1 MKESGGDVRLMGF
14 GHRVYKNYDPR
25 AKIIKKMADQVFEVT
40 GRNPLLDI
48 ALELERIALEDEYF
62 VKRKLY
68 PNVDFYSGLIYQAM
82 ELPDRDV
89 PRAVRDPAH
98 VRLAVAVGRDAR
110 GQGAEDRPPAADL
123 PRLGQAR
130 VHAAAPA
137 LVGPMA
143 AASTAGAATPA
154 SAVLA
159 FAEGEGR
166 SVLLEHEVY
175 ALLLDAGIDVPRH
188 RLVPT
193 PEAIDESLCAE
204 LGSEEVVVKIAS
216 ADLLHKSDVGGVLGC
231 RNDTASLR
239 KAAARVVAS
248 ARAAAPQAR
257 LEGVLAVE
265 RVRFRSGTGREV
277 LAAFRHDPAF
287 GPVVVLGVGGLDTEA
302 LLGALVPAKA
312 RAMMAA
318 RGLTADRA
326 LRALRGTL
334 VHAAL
339 TGRLRTS
346 RGSGIAEDRVAG
358 LAVALG
364 RLAEVWAGFL
374 PPGGLGLAELE
385 VNPIVA
391 SDDGRLVALDGLAR
405 LHRPKAL
412 PPERPVAELRRLL
425 TPKSAVVVGASA
437 EGLNPGR
444 IILRNLVEGG
454 GVPRERIWAIHPR
467 AAEIEGCRAF
477 PSLSDLPEAADLA
490 IVSVAADRGADEVV
504 QEIVTTRRA
513 RTVTLIAGGF
523 GETEGGRAAEGRIR
537 VALAESHRAPDGGV
551 LLNGGNCLGIIS
563 LPGRYNTFFIPP
575 HKLPVREG
583 PGRGLASISQS
594 GAYLVSQ
601 ISNLDGVVELRYAVS
616 FGNQMDVTVS
626 DYLAYLEG
634 DPGTRVFSVY
644 LEGFQPGDGERFLDA
659 VRRITASGR
668 HVLFYKAGRT
678 REGSAAAASHTASAV
693 GDYEVCEEL
702 ARAAGAVVATSL
714 DQFED
719 DVTTFALLDGR
730 LAAGRRVAV
739 LSNAGFEAT
748 AAADSLHGM
757 ELAVL
762 TEPTRRALA
771 GLLPPGI
778 VDVHNPVDA
787 TPVTPT
793 EKYVAIAKALAEDP
807 GVQALVVAGVPAT
820 PFLDSLGRGEGH
832 REDVAGERGLA
843 TLLARLF
850 RETAKPVVFSVDSGA
865 LYDPLVAA
873 LRGAG
878 LPTFRRVDRAT
889 RALARF
895 IGLGR

>member
-1 MKESGGDVRLMGF
+1 M
-14 GHRVYKNYDPR
+14 
-25 AKIIKKMADQVFEVT
+25 
-40 GRNPLLDI
+40 
-48 ALELERIALEDEYF
+48 
-62 VKRKLY
+62 
-68 PNVDFYSGLIYQAM
+68 
-82 ELPDRDV
+82 
-89 PRAVRDPAH
+89 
-98 VRLAVAVGRDAR
+98 VG
-110 GQGAEDRPPAADL
+110 
-123 PRLGQAR
+123 
-130 VHAAAPA
+130 
-137 LVGPMA
+137 
-143 AASTAGAATPA
+143 ASTAGAGTPA

-159 FAEGEGR
+159 SAASEGR

-175 ALLLDAGIDVPRH
+175 ALLASVGIDVPRH
-188 RLVPT
+188 RLVAS
-193 PEAIDESLCAE
+193 PEAIDASLCAG
-204 LGSEEVVVKIAS
+204 LGSEEAVVKIAS
-216 ADLLHKSDVGGVLGC
+216 PDILHKSDVGGVVVC
-231 RNDTASLR
+231 RNDPDSLHKAVAR
-239 KAAARVVAS
+239 VMAAARAAS
-248 ARAAAPQAR
+248 PRARVDGA
-257 LEGVLAVE
+257 LVVE

-302 LLGALVPAKA
+302 LLEALRPAKA

-318 RGLTADRA
+318 RGLTAERA

-346 RGSGIAEDRVAG
+346 RGAGVAEERLAG
-358 LAVALG
+358 LAMALG
-364 RLAEVWAGFL
+364 LLAERWAGFL
-374 PPGGLGLAELE
+374 PPDGLGLAELE
-385 VNPIVA
+385 VNPMVA
-391 SDDGRLVALDGLAR
+391 ADDGRLIALDGLAR
-405 LHRPKAL
+405 LHRPEAL
-412 PPERPVAELRRLL
+412 PPSRPIAELKRLL

-477 PSLSDLPEAADLA
+477 ASLADLPEPADLA
-490 IVSVAADRGADEVV
+490 IVSVAADRGADQVV
-504 QEIVTTRRA
+504 QEIVEKRRA
-513 RTVTLIAGGF
+513 HTVTLIAGGF
-523 GETEGGRAAEGRIR
+523 GETEGGREAEGRIR
-537 VALAESHRAPDGGV
+537 KALAESHRAPDGGV

-583 PGRGLASISQS
+583 PGRGLASVSQS

-601 ISNLDGVVELRYAVS
+601 ISNLDRVVQLRYAIS

-634 DPGTRVFSVY
+634 DPGTRVFAVY
-644 LEGFQPGDGERFLDA
+644 LEGFQPGDGERLLDA

-668 HVLFYKAGRT
+668 DVLFYKAGRT

-702 ARAAGAVVATSL
+702 ARAAGAVVASSL

-719 DVTTFALLDGR
+719 DVTTFTLLDGR

-748 AAADSLHGM
+748 AAADTLHGM
-757 ELAVL
+757 ELASL
-762 TEPTRRALA
+762 AEPTRRKLA
-771 GLLPPGI
+771 ALLPPGI

-793 EKYVAIAKALAEDP
+793 EKFVAIARALAEDP

-832 REDVAGERGLA
+832 REDVEGEQGLA

-850 RETAKPVVFSVDSGA
+850 RDTTKPVVFSVDSGA

-873 LRGAG
+873 MRHAG

-889 RALARF
+889 AALARF

>member
-1 MKESGGDVRLMGF
+1 
-14 GHRVYKNYDPR
+14 
-25 AKIIKKMADQVFEVT
+25 MA
-40 GRNPLLDI
+40 
-48 ALELERIALEDEYF
+48 
-62 VKRKLY
+62 
-68 PNVDFYSGLIYQAM
+68 
-82 ELPDRDV
+82 
-89 PRAVRDPAH
+89 
-98 VRLAVAVGRDAR
+98 
-110 GQGAEDRPPAADL
+110 GAF
-123 PRLGQAR
+123 
-130 VHAAAPA
+130 
-137 LVGPMA
+137 
-143 AASTAGAATPA
+143 TAGAGSPA
-154 SAVLA
+154 SAVLVSA
-159 FAEGEGR
+159 ASEGR
-166 SVLLEHEVY
+166 TVLLEHEVY
-175 ALLLDAGIDVPRH
+175 ALLASAGIDVPRH
-188 RLVPT
+188 RLVADP
-193 PEAIDESLCAE
+193 AGIDGALCAA
-204 LGSEEVVVKIAS
+204 LGSEEAVVKIAS
-216 ADLLHKSDVGGVLGC
+216 PDLLHKSDVGGVVLC
-231 RNDTASLR
+231 RNEPAPLREASAQVL
-239 KAAARVVAS
+239 AAARAAS
-248 ARAAAPQAR
+248 PQAR
-257 LEGVLAVE
+257 LFGVLVVE
-265 RVRFRSGTGREV
+265 RVRFRAGTGREV

-302 LLGALVPAKA
+302 LLGALRPEKA

-318 RGLTADRA
+318 RGLTVDRA

-346 RGSGIAEDRVAG
+346 RGAGLPDGALAG
-358 LAVALG
+358 LAVSLA
-364 RLAEVWAGFL
+364 RLAERWAGFL
-374 PPGGLGLAELE
+374 PPDGLGLAELE
-385 VNPIVA
+385 VNPMVA
-391 SDDGRLVALDGLAR
+391 AEDGRLVALDGLAR
-405 LHRPKAL
+405 LHRPEAL
-412 PPERPVAELRRLL
+412 PPARPIAELRRLL
-425 TPKSAVVVGASA
+425 APKSAVVVGASA

-454 GVPRERIWAIHPR
+454 GVPRDRIWAIHPK

-477 PSLSDLPEAADLA
+477 RSLADLPEPADLA
-490 IVSVAADRGADEVV
+490 IVSVAADRGADQVV
-504 QEIVTTRRA
+504 QEIVEKRRA

-523 GETEGGRAAEGRIR
+523 GETEGGREAEGRIR
-537 VALAESHRAPDGGV
+537 AALAESHRAPDGGV

-583 PGRGLASISQS
+583 PGRGLASVSQS

-601 ISNLDGVVELRYAVS
+601 ISNLDRVVQLRYAIS

-634 DPGTRVFSVY
+634 DPGTRVFAVY
-644 LEGFQPGDGERFLDA
+644 LEGFQRGDGERFLDA
-659 VRRITASGR
+659 VRRIAASGR
-668 HVLFYKAGRT
+668 HVVFYKAGRT

-702 ARAAGAVVATSL
+702 ARAAGAVVASSL

-719 DVTTFALLDGR
+719 DVTTFTLLEGR

-748 AAADSLHGM
+748 AAADTLHGM
-757 ELAVL
+757 ELAEL
-762 TEPTRRALA
+762 LAPTRERVAA
-771 GLLPPGI
+771 LLPPGI

-793 EKYVAIAKALAEDP
+793 EKYVAIARALAEDP
-807 GVQALVVAGVPAT
+807 TVHAVVVAGVPAT

-832 REDVAGERGLA
+832 REDVEGEQGLA
-843 TLLARLF
+843 TLLARFF

-873 LRGAG
+873 MRRAG

-895 IGLGR
+895 IGLAR

>member
-1 MKESGGDVRLMGF
+1 M
-14 GHRVYKNYDPR
+14 
-25 AKIIKKMADQVFEVT
+25 
-40 GRNPLLDI
+40 
-48 ALELERIALEDEYF
+48 
-62 VKRKLY
+62 
-68 PNVDFYSGLIYQAM
+68 
-82 ELPDRDV
+82 
-89 PRAVRDPAH
+89 
-98 VRLAVAVGRDAR
+98 
-110 GQGAEDRPPAADL
+110 
-123 PRLGQAR
+123 
-130 VHAAAPA
+130 
-137 LVGPMA
+137 
-143 AASTAGAATPA
+143 AGAGTPA
-154 SAVLA
+154 SAVLVSA
-159 FAEGEGR
+159 ASEGR
-166 SVLLEHEVY
+166 TVLLEHEVY
-175 ALLLDAGIDVPRH
+175 AVLASAGIDVPRH
-188 RLVPT
+188 RLVVDPA
-193 PEAIDESLCAE
+193 AIDTSLCAA
-204 LGSEEVVVKIAS
+204 LGSEEAVVKIAS
-216 ADLLHKSDVGGVLGC
+216 PDLLHKSDVGGVVLC
-231 RNDTASLR
+231 RNEPAPLREASAQVL
-239 KAAARVVAS
+239 AAARAAS
-248 ARAAAPQAR
+248 PQAR
-257 LEGVLAVE
+257 LDGVLVVE
-265 RVRFRSGTGREV
+265 RVRFRAGTGREV

-302 LLGALVPAKA
+302 LLGALRPEKA

-318 RGLTADRA
+318 RGLTVDRA

-346 RGSGIAEDRVAG
+346 RRAGLPDGALAG
-358 LAVALG
+358 LAVSLA
-364 RLAEVWAGFL
+364 RLAERWAGFL
-374 PPGGLGLAELE
+374 PPDGLGLAELE
-385 VNPIVA
+385 VNPMVA
-391 SDDGRLVALDGLAR
+391 AEDGRLVALDGLAR
-405 LHRPKAL
+405 LHRPEAL
-412 PPERPVAELRRLL
+412 PPARPVAELKRLL
-425 TPKSAVVVGASA
+425 EPKSAVVVGASA

-444 IILRNLVEGG
+444 IILRNLVLGG
-454 GVPRERIWAIHPR
+454 GIPRERIWAIHPK

-477 PSLSDLPEAADLA
+477 RSLADLPEPADLA
-490 IVSVAADRGADEVV
+490 IVSVAADRGADQVV
-504 QEIVTTRRA
+504 QEIVEKRRA

-537 VALAESHRAPDGGV
+537 AALAESHRAPDGGV

-563 LPGRYNTFFIPP
+563 LPGRYNTFFMPP

-601 ISNLDGVVELRYAVS
+601 ISNLDRVVELRYAIS

-634 DPGTRVFSVY
+634 DPGTRVFAVY
-644 LEGFQPGDGERFLDA
+644 LEGFQRGDGERFLDA

-668 HVLFYKAGRT
+668 HVVFYKAGRT

-702 ARAAGAVVATSL
+702 ARAAGAVVASSL

-719 DVTTFALLDGR
+719 DVTTFTLLEGR

-748 AAADSLHGM
+748 AAADTLHGM
-757 ELAVL
+757 ELAELL
-762 TEPTRRALA
+762 TPTRERVAA
-771 GLLPPGI
+771 LLPPGI

-793 EKYVAIAKALAEDP
+793 EKFVAIARALAEDP
-807 GVQALVVAGVPAT
+807 TVHAVVVAGVPAT
-820 PFLDSLGRGEGH
+820 PFLDSLGRGGGH
-832 REDVAGERGLA
+832 REDVEGEQGLA
-843 TLLARLF
+843 TLLARFF

-873 LRGAG
+873 MRRAG

-895 IGLGR
+895 IGLAR

>member
-1 MKESGGDVRLMGF
+1 
-14 GHRVYKNYDPR
+14 
-25 AKIIKKMADQVFEVT
+25 
-40 GRNPLLDI
+40 
-48 ALELERIALEDEYF
+48 
-62 VKRKLY
+62 
-68 PNVDFYSGLIYQAM
+68 
-82 ELPDRDV
+82 
-89 PRAVRDPAH
+89 
-98 VRLAVAVGRDAR
+98 
-110 GQGAEDRPPAADL
+110 
-123 PRLGQAR
+123 
-130 VHAAAPA
+130 
-137 LVGPMA
+137 MA
-143 AASTAGAATPA
+143 AAFTAGAGASASAVPA
-154 SAVLA
+154 SASSL
-159 FAEGEGR
+159 GR
-166 SVLLEHEVY
+166 TVLLEHEVY
-175 ALLLDAGIDVPRH
+175 ALLASAGIDVPRH
-188 RLVPT
+188 GLVASPG
-193 PEAIDESLCAE
+193 AIDASLCAG
-204 LGSEEVVVKIAS
+204 LGSEEAVVKIAS
-216 ADLLHKSDVGGVLGC
+216 PDLLHKSDVGGVVVC
-231 RNDTASLR
+231 RNEPDALQ
-239 KAAARVVAS
+239 KAAAHVIGA
-248 ARAAAPQAR
+248 ARAASPRAH
-257 LEGVLAVE
+257 LDGVLVVE
-265 RVRFRSGTGREV
+265 RVRFRAGTGREV

-287 GPVVVLGVGGLDTEA
+287 GPVVVLGVGGLDAEV
-302 LLGALVPAKA
+302 LLGALQPAKA

-318 RGLTADRA
+318 RGLTVDRA

-346 RGSGIAEDRVAG
+346 RGAGIAEERLGG

-364 RLAEVWAGFL
+364 WLAERWAGFL
-374 PPGGLGLAELE
+374 PPDGLGLSELE
-385 VNPIVA
+385 VNPVVVA
-391 SDDGRLVALDGLAR
+391 DDGRLIALDGLAR
-405 LHRPKAL
+405 LHRPSPL
-412 PPERPVAELRRLL
+412 PPARPVAELRRLL
-425 TPKSAVVVGASA
+425 TPASAVVVGASA
-437 EGLNPGR
+437 DGPNPGR

-477 PSLSDLPEAADLA
+477 ASLADLPETADLA
-490 IVSVAADRGADEVV
+490 IVSVAADRGADQVV
-504 QEIVTTRRA
+504 QEIVETRRA

-523 GETEGGRAAEGRIR
+523 GETAGGREAEARIR
-537 VALAESHRAPDGGV
+537 AVVAESHRAADGGV

-583 PGRGLASISQS
+583 KGRGLASVSQS

-601 ISNLDGVVELRYAVS
+601 ISNLDGVVELRYAIS

-668 HVLFYKAGRT
+668 HVLLYKAGRT
-678 REGSAAAASHTASAV
+678 SEGSAAAASHTASAV

-702 ARAAGAVVATSL
+702 ARAAGAVVAGGL
-714 DQFED
+714 DLFED

-730 LAAGRRVAV
+730 LAAGHRVAV

-757 ELAVL
+757 RLADL
-762 TEPTRRALA
+762 EARTRERIAT
-771 GLLPPGI
+771 LLPPGI

-793 EKYVAIAKALAEDP
+793 AKFVKIARALAEDP
-807 GVQALVVAGVPAT
+807 GVHALVVAGVPAT
-820 PFLDSLGRGEGH
+820 PFLDSLARGEAH
-832 REDVAGERGLA
+832 REDVEGEQGLA
-843 TLLARLF
+843 TQLVRF
-850 RETAKPVVFSVDSGA
+850 FSETTKPVVFSVDSGA

-873 LRGAG
+873 MRRGG

-895 IGLGR
+895 IGLER

>member
-1 MKESGGDVRLMGF
+1 M
-14 GHRVYKNYDPR
+14 
-25 AKIIKKMADQVFEVT
+25 
-40 GRNPLLDI
+40 
-48 ALELERIALEDEYF
+48 
-62 VKRKLY
+62 
-68 PNVDFYSGLIYQAM
+68 
-82 ELPDRDV
+82 
-89 PRAVRDPAH
+89 
-98 VRLAVAVGRDAR
+98 VG
-110 GQGAEDRPPAADL
+110 
-123 PRLGQAR
+123 
-130 VHAAAPA
+130 
-137 LVGPMA
+137 
-143 AASTAGAATPA
+143 ASTAGAGTPA

-159 FAEGEGR
+159 SAASEGR

-175 ALLLDAGIDVPRH
+175 ALLASVGIDVPRH
-188 RLVPT
+188 GLVAS
-193 PEAIDESLCAE
+193 PEAIDASLCAG
-204 LGSEEVVVKIAS
+204 LGSEEAVVKIAS
-216 ADLLHKSDVGGVLGC
+216 PDILHKSDVGGVVVC
-231 RNDTASLR
+231 RNDPDSLHKTVAR
-239 KAAARVVAS
+239 VMAAARAAS
-248 ARAAAPQAR
+248 PRARVDGA
-257 LEGVLAVE
+257 LVVE

-302 LLGALVPAKA
+302 LLEALRPAKA

-318 RGLTADRA
+318 RGLTAERA

-346 RGSGIAEDRVAG
+346 RGAGVAEERLAG
-358 LAVALG
+358 LAMALG
-364 RLAEVWAGFL
+364 LLAERWAGFL
-374 PPGGLGLAELE
+374 PPDGLGLAELE
-385 VNPIVA
+385 VNPMVA
-391 SDDGRLVALDGLAR
+391 ADDGRLIALDGLAR
-405 LHRPKAL
+405 LHRPEAL
-412 PPERPVAELRRLL
+412 PPSRPIAELKRLL

-477 PSLSDLPEAADLA
+477 ASLADLPEPADLA
-490 IVSVAADRGADEVV
+490 IVSVAADRGADQVV
-504 QEIVTTRRA
+504 QEIVEKRRA
-513 RTVTLIAGGF
+513 HTVTLIAGGF
-523 GETEGGRAAEGRIR
+523 GETEGGREAEGRIR
-537 VALAESHRAPDGGV
+537 KALAESHRAPDGGV

-583 PGRGLASISQS
+583 PGRGLASVSQS

-601 ISNLDGVVELRYAVS
+601 ISNLDRVVQLRYAIS

-634 DPGTRVFSVY
+634 DPGTRVFAVY
-644 LEGFQPGDGERFLDA
+644 LEGFQPGDGERLLDA

-668 HVLFYKAGRT
+668 DVLFYKAGRT

-702 ARAAGAVVATSL
+702 ARAAGAVVASSL

-719 DVTTFALLDGR
+719 DVTTFTLLDGR

-748 AAADSLHGM
+748 AAADTLHGM
-757 ELAVL
+757 ELASL
-762 TEPTRRALA
+762 AEPTRRKLA
-771 GLLPPGI
+771 ALLPPGI

-793 EKYVAIAKALAEDP
+793 EKFVAIARALAEDP

-832 REDVAGERGLA
+832 REDVEGEQGLA

-850 RETAKPVVFSVDSGA
+850 RDTTKPVVFSVDSGA

-873 LRGAG
+873 MRRAG

-889 RALARF
+889 AALARF
-895 IGLGR
+895 IGLAR

>member
-1 MKESGGDVRLMGF
+1 MPG
-14 GHRVYKNYDPR
+14 
-25 AKIIKKMADQVFEVT
+25 
-40 GRNPLLDI
+40 
-48 ALELERIALEDEYF
+48 
-62 VKRKLY
+62 
-68 PNVDFYSGLIYQAM
+68 
-82 ELPDRDV
+82 
-89 PRAVRDPAH
+89 
-98 VRLAVAVGRDAR
+98 
-110 GQGAEDRPPAADL
+110 
-123 PRLGQAR
+123 
-130 VHAAAPA
+130 
-137 LVGPMA
+137 
-143 AASTAGAATPA
+143 ASTAGAATPA

-159 FAEGEGR
+159 SAASRGR
-166 SVLLEHEVY
+166 AVLLEHEVY
-175 ALLLDAGIDVPRH
+175 ALLASAGIDVPRH
-188 RLVPT
+188 RLVPS
-193 PEAIDESLCAE
+193 PEGIDASLCAG
-204 LGSEEVVVKIAS
+204 LGSEEAVVKIVS
-216 ADLLHKSDVGGVLGC
+216 PELLHKSDVGGVVVC
-231 RNDTASLR
+231 RNEPDSLR
-239 KAAARVVAS
+239 KAATRVMAA
-248 ARAAAPQAR
+248 ARAASPAAD
-257 LEGVLAVE
+257 LAGVLVVE

-302 LLGALVPAKA
+302 LLEALRPSKA

-318 RGLTADRA
+318 SGLTADRA
-326 LRALRGTL
+326 LRALRETL

-346 RGSGIAEDRVAG
+346 RGAGLAEERVAG
-358 LAVALG
+358 LALALG
-364 RLAEVWAGFL
+364 RLAERWAGFD
-374 PPGGLGLAELE
+374 PPDGLGLAELE
-385 VNPIVA
+385 VNPMVA
-391 SDDGRLVALDGLAR
+391 AEDGRLVALDGLAR
-405 LHRPKAL
+405 LHRPEAL
-412 PPERPVAELRRLL
+412 PPARPVSELRRLL

-444 IILRNLVEGG
+444 IILRNLVLGG
-454 GVPRERIWAIHPR
+454 GVPPERIWAIHPR

-477 PSLSDLPEAADLA
+477 ASLADLPEAADLA
-490 IVSVAADRGADEVV
+490 VVSVAADRGADQVI
-504 QEIVTTRRA
+504 QEIVEKRRA

-537 VALAESHRAPDGGV
+537 AALAESHRAPDGGV

-583 PGRGLASISQS
+583 PGRGLASVSQS

-601 ISNLDGVVELRYAVS
+601 ISNLDGVVELRYAIS

-634 DPGTRVFSVY
+634 DPGTRVFAVY

-702 ARAAGAVVATSL
+702 ARAAGAVVASSL

-719 DVTTFALLDGR
+719 DVTTFALLEGR

-748 AAADSLHGM
+748 AAADTLHGM
-757 ELAVL
+757 ELAPL
-762 TEPTRRALA
+762 AEPTRRRLA
-771 GLLPPGI
+771 ALLPPAI

-807 GVQALVVAGVPAT
+807 GIQALVVAGVPAT

-832 REDVAGERGLA
+832 REDVEGEQGLA
-843 TLLARLF
+843 TLLSRFF
-850 RETAKPVVFSVDSGA
+850 RETAKPVVFSVDSGV

-873 LRGAG
+873 MRRAG

-889 RALARF
+889 GALARF
-895 IGLGR
+895 IGLAR